1 MTWKDEIKK
10 KRPSLTREH
19 ILVQELPLN
28 DKTEREIIAGKYKTF
43 DIPQGY
49 TEDYAKGYIIDGVKM
64 VVYLKEDQE
73 DNPRFS
79 LFAPYDNRTEVL
91 EVAKKIMK

>member
-1 MTWKDEIKK
+1 MTWKKTIKK
-10 KRPSLTREH
+10 NRPPLTREN

-28 DKTEREIIAGKYKTF
+28 DKTEREIIAGKYKMF

-49 TEDYAKGYIIDGVKM
+49 TEDYAKGYIIDGVKI
-64 VVYLKEDQE
+64 VVDLKG
-73 DNPRFS
+73 DNTPLS
-79 LFAPYDNRTEVL
+79 TFAPYDNRTEVL